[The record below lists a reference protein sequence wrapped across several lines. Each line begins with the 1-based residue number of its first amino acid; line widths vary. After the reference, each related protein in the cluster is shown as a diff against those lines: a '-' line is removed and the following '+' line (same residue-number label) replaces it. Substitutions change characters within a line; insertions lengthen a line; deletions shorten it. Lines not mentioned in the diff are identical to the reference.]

1 MKSIMLCC
9 SAGMSTSMLVRKMQ
23 AQAAQRGLE
32 VNIAAY
38 GVSEFDEQF
47 PRYQV
52 VLLGPQIKYMLES
65 LSTKAGAQGIPVAA
79 IDMMDY
85 GMQRGDKVL
94 DFALS
99 LIDKH

>member
-1 MKSIMLCC
+1 
-9 SAGMSTSMLVRKMQ
+9 MLVKKMQ
-23 AQAAQRGLE
+23 AEAEKRGLD
-32 VNIAAY
+32 VKIDAY

-47 PRYQV
+47 AHYQV
-52 VLLGPQIKYMLES
+52 VLLGPQIKYMQES
-65 LSTKAGAQGIPVAA
+65 LAEKTLEQGIPVAA

-99 LIDKH
+99 LIK